1 MFKKEKDGMKE
12 FTKEELQDILKDVRE
27 LSMEELESVVG
38 GVGSE
43 GDDREFFTMDPA
55 EINTSIFGTR
65 L

>member
-12 FTKEELQDILKDVRE
+12 FTKEELQDILKGVKE
-27 LSMEELESVVG
+27 LSVEELEFVSG
-38 GVGSE
+38 GY

-65 L
+65 F